1 MKLDLFRERF
11 DPGVAVTTLELDHA
25 ICSVRFQLLSDE
37 GDALFAVANRRFLF
51 CNG

>member
-25 ICSVRFQLLSDE
+25 IC
-37 GDALFAVANRRFLF
+37 
-51 CNG
+51 